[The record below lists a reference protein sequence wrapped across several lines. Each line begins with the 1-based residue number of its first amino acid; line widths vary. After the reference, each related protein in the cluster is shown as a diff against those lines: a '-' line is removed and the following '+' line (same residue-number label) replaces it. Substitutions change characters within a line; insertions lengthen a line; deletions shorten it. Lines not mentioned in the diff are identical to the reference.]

1 MRDEDKPEGAPYV
14 LTVGDWTVRW
24 MCERDP
30 RNNQWPGA
38 PDRHVWGWGCSETGM
53 GVFPTIGAWEDLMK
67 RGFTGPVFRPLK
79 PLLQEDGLVRPLF
92 MDPDQGQNPEVDWG
106 TLRSALQRGAV
117 EGEVPREVACYFSS
131 ARPPSE
137 VFYMLRAATAPR
149 TAWRC
154 RFKTHPGGP
163 PREVELLERSA
174 MQVVYDLRQAYF
186 HKATFPTLAWGG
198 ASASSEVSAP
208 VKFSHVNW
216 VSEALCWEVLRAWQA
231 EGKLSPAAEDLLSS
245 GEEAPLSS
253 QWVLRGGGRAGLP
266 ARFGWMPHLFTVQTV
281 AIRLNASEESHAVK
295 QTLFRLSKASEWEKT
310 GEDRHWDKHASHLL
324 KVEHRRSLIRHAHL
338 EIVGGLLTQLESE
351 TREKG

>member
-38 PDRHVWGWGCSETGM
+38 PDRHVWGWGCSETDM

-67 RGFTGPVFRPLK
+67 RGFTGPVFRPLM

-131 ARPPSE
+131 ARLPSE
-137 VFYMLRAATAPR
+137 VFYLLRAATAPR

-174 MQVVYDLRQAYF
+174 LQVVYDLRQAYF
-186 HKATFPTLAWGG
+186 HKATFPTLAWEG
-198 ASASSEVSAP
+198 ASPSSEVSAP

-216 VSEALCWEVLRAWQA
+216 VSEALCWEVLRVWQA
-231 EGKLSPAAEDLLSS
+231 EGKLGLRAEALLVAADNGS
-245 GEEAPLSS
+245 PLSS
-253 QWVLRGGGRAGLP
+253 QWRLEGAGGRPFLRQVRLTAPQL
-266 ARFGWMPHLFTVQTV
+266 TVQ
-281 AIRLNASEESHAVK
+281 EESHAVK
-295 QTLFRLSKASEWEKT
+295 QTLFRLSNSSEWEFS